1 MSVITISREFGSE
14 GSLIAEKAAQALG
27 YHLADKAT
35 IEAILRPEYGTSEFL
50 REYGAAPG
58 FWDRFDLHRMDRRQQ
73 MIEALNKAI
82 LALARHGHTVIVGR
96 GGFSVLEGLADVLH
110 VRVQAPL
117 PVRIQRV
124 RELPEAG
131 VASRAE
137 RFIQENDRVQ
147 KAFIESVYGVP
158 WDSAKRF
165 DLVLDTGK
173 LALDTAVAMLLLA
186 VKALDAAPPKG
197 LNLASSLGVDHIYAA
212 TIEELFHC
220 APASVG

>member
-14 GSLIAEKAAQALG
+14 GSLVAEKAAQALG

-35 IEAILRPEYGTSEFL
+35 IEAILRPEFGTSEFQ

-82 LALARHGHTVIVGR
+82 LALARHGHMVIVGR

-117 PVRIQRV
+117 AVRIQRV
-124 RELPEAG
+124 KALPE
-131 VASRAE
+131 VAVPSRAE
-137 RFIQENDRVQ
+137 RFILENDRIQ
-147 KAFIESVYGVP
+147 KMFIESVYGVA

-173 LALDTAVAMLLLA
+173 LALDTAVELLLHA
-186 VKALDAAPPKG
+186 VRAVDAAPLG
-197 LNLASSLGVDHIYAA
+197 GRHLAAELEADPACAA
-212 TIEELFHC
+212 AIEGLFHC
-220 APASVG
+220 APAHAG